1 MNVQDCCG
9 RISEDVFKTLN
20 SLDDLIEIIERRKSG
35 SNFKE
40 ILTNYKEYL
49 NKDLSQFTMEELLKI
64 DKYYSELRKMYDWY
78 DSYDLLTAIE
88 YEVRTKEN

>member
-1 MNVQDCCG
+1 MNVQDYCG

-20 SLDDLIEIIERRKSG
+20 SLDDLIEIIELRKSG
-35 SNFKE
+35 CNFKE
-40 ILTNYKEYL
+40 ILKNYKEYL
-49 NKDLSQFTMEELLKI
+49 NKDLPQFTMEELLKI